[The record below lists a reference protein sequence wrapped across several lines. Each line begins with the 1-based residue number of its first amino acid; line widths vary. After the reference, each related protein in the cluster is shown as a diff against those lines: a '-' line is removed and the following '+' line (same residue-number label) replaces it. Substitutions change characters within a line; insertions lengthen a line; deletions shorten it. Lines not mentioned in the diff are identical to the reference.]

1 MSSPGAIDTFRL
13 SAQRHG
19 WCASRRRCVWGRARA
34 RVRARG
40 TRRGEGR
47 KPTALRLCCAFRGA
61 DGLIM
66 GHPMVGG
73 ACMCLKWRR
82 WRRVGEFVAMAV
94 LPAFSARRAA
104 QTATS
109 EGTSSLSG
117 CSRAQR
123 TPIQYAMYAPRR
135 SWVRGSHG
143 RPTSHVSLRLGLT
156 HVPTGGTR
164 VKRTNCRMEGWL
176 WRAVSAGSPRG
187 HRDAVRGPQC
197 LRYWQERRRR
207 PTPNLHEQVGTLR
220 RNFDLSVRPSGGY
233 YLA

>member
-19 WCASRRRCVWGRARA
+19 WRASRRRCVWGQARA

-82 WRRVGEFVAMAV
+82 WRRLGEFVAMAV

-123 TPIQYAMYAPRR
+123 TPIQYAMYAPHR
-135 SWVRGSHG
+135 SYGCGAATGAPPVMC
-143 RPTSHVSLRLGLT
+143 LRLGLP
-156 HVPTGGTR
+156 HVPTGERESKG
-164 VKRTNCRMEGWL
+164 RTAE
-176 WRAVSAGSPRG
+176 WRGG
-187 HRDAVRGPQC
+187 CG
-197 LRYWQERRRR
+197 
-207 PTPNLHEQVGTLR
+207 GG
-220 RNFDLSVRPSGGY
+220 SVRWITTRT
-233 YLA
+233 

>member
-19 WCASRRRCVWGRARA
+19 WRASRRRCVWGQARA

-47 KPTALRLCCAFRGA
+47 KPTALGLCCAFRGA

-82 WRRVGEFVAMAV
+82 WRRLGEFVAMAV

-123 TPIQYAMYAPRR
+123 TPIQYPMYAPRR

-143 RPTSHVSLRLGLT
+143 RPTSHVSAPRPDT
-156 HVPTGGTR
+156 CTNGGNESQKDELQNGG
-164 VKRTNCRMEGWL
+164 VVVAG
-176 WRAVSAGSPRG
+176 AVSAGPPRG

-207 PTPNLHEQVGTLR
+207 PNAK
-220 RNFDLSVRPSGGY
+220 SS
-233 YLA
+233 

>member
-19 WCASRRRCVWGRARA
+19 WRASRRRCVWGQARA

-47 KPTALRLCCAFRGA
+47 KPTALGLCCAFRGA

-82 WRRVGEFVAMAV
+82 WRRLGEFVAMAV

-143 RPTSHVSLRLGLT
+143 RPTSHVSAPRPAT
-156 HVPTGGTR
+156 CTNGGTR

-176 WRAVSAGSPRG
+176 WRGQCPLDHHEDIETRCGVRSVCGIGRSEE
-187 HRDAVRGPQC
+187 DAQHQIVMNKLVC
-197 LRYWQERRRR
+197 YAE
-207 PTPNLHEQVGTLR
+207 TLICK
-220 RNFDLSVRPSGGY
+220 
-233 YLA
+233 

>member
-19 WCASRRRCVWGRARA
+19 WRASRRRCVWGQARA

-47 KPTALRLCCAFRGA
+47 KPTALGLCCAFRGA
-61 DGLIM
+61 DGLKM

-123 TPIQYAMYAPRR
+123 TPIQHVMYAPRR
-135 SWVRGSHG
+135 SCGCGAATGAPPVMC
-143 RPTSHVSLRLGLT
+143 LRLGLP
-156 HVPTGGTR
+156 HVPTGERESKG
-164 VKRTNCRMEGWL
+164 RTAE
-176 WRAVSAGSPRG
+176 WRGG
-187 HRDAVRGPQC
+187 CG
-197 LRYWQERRRR
+197 
-207 PTPNLHEQVGTLR
+207 GG
-220 RNFDLSVRPSGGY
+220 SVRWTTTRT
-233 YLA
+233 